1 MGWQPT
7 PARGFHPE
15 PHNAHALFVLRL
27 RRLKEHVLNRHKATL
42 SREDKRGNLFIQ
54 PSDKDR
60 LLSKETTSSWGVL
73 KTSPHIQKMHHHNDE
88 ILPSPQEETQKHPS
102 DTQRQT
108 NKPKQFLSW
117 LQSYF
122 QAPTKSEHKQCVS
135 IVGSGVEQTPGGV
148 SENGS
153 DKPAFKDVFV
163 LWGEFVC

>member
-1 MGWQPT
+1 MSSTSKCTTDYHFGPLEPKKNSLHDCLVFVGLPPT

-15 PHNAHALFVLRL
+15 PHDAHASFVLRL

-42 SREDKRGNLFIQ
+42 SREDKKKPKN
-54 PSDKDR
+54 
-60 LLSKETTSSWGVL
+60 T
-73 KTSPHIQKMHHHNDE
+73 
-88 ILPSPQEETQKHPS
+88 PS